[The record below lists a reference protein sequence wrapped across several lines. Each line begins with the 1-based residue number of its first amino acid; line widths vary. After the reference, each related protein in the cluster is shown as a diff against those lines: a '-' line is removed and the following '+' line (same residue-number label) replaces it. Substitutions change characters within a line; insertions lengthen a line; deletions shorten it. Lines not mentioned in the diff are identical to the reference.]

1 MSRAV
6 RANLAGVVSLMMSA
20 LGVVA
25 CNTGSPASQVAPSAA
40 SQVAPSA
47 NGQQQG
53 SASSEVPTLVAGAT
67 PALPTSASAAVVG
80 FQQWADVL
88 CACQGQPCATA
99 RQAEYAHWSNPA
111 FRIIDAAST
120 PVSAAE
126 SASLKAALE
135 RIAGCSPQP
144 APL

>member
-6 RANLAGVVSLMMSA
+6 RANLAGVVLLVASLTMGA
-20 LGVVA
+20 LGLTA
-25 CNTGSPASQVAPSAA
+25 CNSGSSASQVAPST
-40 SQVAPSA
+40 VAPTA
-47 NGQQQG
+47 TGQQQG
-53 SASSEVPTLVAGAT
+53 SATSAPARVVGAT

-88 CACQGQPCATA
+88 CGCQGESCTA
-99 RQAEYAHWSNPA
+99 RFTEYAHWSNPA
-111 FRIIDAAST
+111 FRIIDAATT
-120 PVSAAE
+120 PVAAAE

-135 RIAGCSPQP
+135 RIARCSPQP